1 MPGASKIASVCSAAA
16 RNGIL
21 DDETYDWR
29 AVVAGMLSSGG
40 TPLVVDEATLET
52 ANALARDTT
61 GIDVDHTGS
70 AGLAGLLQLARSGE
84 LRPDEN
90 VVICFSGITRHP
102 AQEDTRS

>member
-1 MPGASKIASVCSAAA
+1 MSNDVYFQIGLLTVLGLTTKNA
-16 RNGIL
+16 IL
-21 DDETYDWR
+21 IVQFAKGFREG
-29 AVVAGMLSSGG
+29 GMGLF
-40 TPLVVDEATLET
+40 EATLEA
-52 ANALARDTT
+52 ANDLARTAT